1 MTILESLRS
10 RMTARRESNTS
21 TLVAA
26 ARRIAT
32 GETVDPADIEGALV
46 AEGVT
51 VEAFESMVEL
61 AHRRQGWH
69 ATRDKGPAAAVQRDK
84 AAAELETARERFEA
98 AREVWAT
105 TSQKLNARL
114 AAAGGIVSAA
124 ADATQ
129 HLRTPANIPGPLGG
143 KIAAADDAHVAAMSN
158 VETTRRMLKDAKGR
172 VRSELEW
179 VDHKQTYND
188 NRYTS
193 LADRQNAL
201 ARWEKRVPEL
211 ETALVDAVAAATAAE
226 KTLND
231 LRADALKL

>member
-1 MTILESLRS
+1 MTILDAIRS
-10 RMTARRESNTS
+10 RMTARRESNAS

-32 GETVDPADIEGALV
+32 GETVDPADIESTLV

-51 VEAFESMVEL
+51 VDAFESMVEL
-61 AHRRQGWH
+61 ARRRQGWH
-69 ATRDKGPAAAVQRDK
+69 ATRDRGPAAAAQRDK

-105 TSQKLNARL
+105 TSQKLNVKL
-114 AAAGGIVSAA
+114 AAAGNIVSAA
-124 ADATQ
+124 DDATRSLQ
-129 HLRTPANIPGPLGG
+129 TPANIPGPLGG
-143 KIAAADDAHVAAMSN
+143 KIAAADDAHVAAMVA
-158 VETTRRMLKDAKGR
+158 VENARRALKDARDR
-172 VRSELEW
+172 VRSESEW
-179 VDHKQTYND
+179 VERKQTFND
-188 NRYTS
+188 QRYTS
-193 LADRQNAL
+193 LAEHVAAL

-211 ETALVDAVAAATAAE
+211 EKAVVDAVAAATTAE